1 MKRTVLASD
10 GRPITVTDIPYGLDE
25 RQPLRYGVPMP
36 VMDRDEARAGTT
48 ITAYGYALSYD
59 SVRQWRLHKLNDC
72 LRKLCLTS
80 RIPV

>member
-59 SVRQWRLHKLNDC
+59 SPGYCYK
-72 LRKLCLTS
+72 
-80 RIPV
+80 RIWL

>member
-48 ITAYGYALSYD
+48 ITAYGML
-59 SVRQWRLHKLNDC
+59 
-72 LRKLCLTS
+72 
-80 RIPV
+80 

>member
-25 RQPLRYGVPMP
+25 RQPIA
-36 VMDRDEARAGTT
+36 VMAQADALSFTT

-59 SVRQWRLHKLNDC
+59 SLGYCYKRIRL
-72 LRKLCLTS
+72 
-80 RIPV
+80 